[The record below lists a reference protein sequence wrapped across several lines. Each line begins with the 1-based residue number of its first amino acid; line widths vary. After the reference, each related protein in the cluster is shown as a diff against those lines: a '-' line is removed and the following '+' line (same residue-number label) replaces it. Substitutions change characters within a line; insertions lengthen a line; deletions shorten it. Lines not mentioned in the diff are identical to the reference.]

1 MNFYL
6 SYKNKKKQDVDRT
19 RQNLVIHIFIKE
31 ILTLCR
37 KKFNHIFSI
46 PATLKLAIIISLQG
60 NKQQLNTITIQSNLM
75 KKVNS
80 ILVFI
85 GLIASLSAFGQQEK
99 VIDASK
105 PTNFYN
111 SVNHAFEYTS
121 RPDGGNLLGYR
132 ANLVL
137 APSEKNLILGEIP
150 VLYNTETKNFGLG
163 DIRARYFYL
172 PYKNYSKF
180 FGAFGP
186 SIDIIA
192 PTGNLANGI
201 GTGRWTVAPGIAMGL
216 MFSEAI
222 QVFPIL
228 SYQHMSK
235 PVNSDSSAANN
246 EINGGSLQF
255 VTVIVPSP
263 KTFFQIT
270 PTFAQS
276 YQNGVGSFSYIMEI
290 SFGYQMGAK
299 SVLGAYCKRAFNND
313 LTQVSIGLTKYF

>member
-60 NKQQLNTITIQSNLM
+60 NKPQLNTITIQSNLM

-192 PTGNLANGI
+192 PTGNLANGL

>member
-19 RQNLVIHIFIKE
+19 CQNLVIHIFIKE

-37 KKFNHIFSI
+37 KKFNHFFSI

-192 PTGNLANGI
+192 PTGNLANGL